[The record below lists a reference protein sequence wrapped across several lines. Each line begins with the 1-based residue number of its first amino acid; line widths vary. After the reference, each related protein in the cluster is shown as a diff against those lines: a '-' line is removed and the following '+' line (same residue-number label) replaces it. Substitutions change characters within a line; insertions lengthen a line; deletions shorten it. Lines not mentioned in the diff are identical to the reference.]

1 MNHDEAV
8 IKAFV
13 VSVRQN
19 RYLEFVKNPKN
30 RKKFTSQLPHF
41 NYLNAK
47 FVIGIPG
54 NQQHLCSILSLLR
67 ERGAGEKC
75 WVISEDSDLDARE
88 MDLETALE
96 QTIGYQTGTFLSCI
110 PGKLAYFEN
119 EDGRYILQR

>member
-1 MNHDEAV
+1 M
-8 IKAFV
+8 
-13 VSVRQN
+13 
-19 RYLEFVKNPKN
+19 KNPKN

-54 NQQHLCSILSLLR
+54 NQQHLSSILSLLR